1 MLSLGLVWCCYFLV
15 LGIVVPA
22 QVDYANDMAE
32 LIVSVLTVMKAV
44 RISNLIT
51 FDCNDKNIYLNK
63 Y

>member
-1 MLSLGLVWCCYFLV
+1 MQMIWQNLFQLYLPLLNSLEENNCI
-15 LGIVVPA
+15 GIINVC
-22 QVDYANDMAE
+22 
-32 LIVSVLTVMKAV
+32 MKAV